1 MSVEISLGDHLIGEV
16 FSDITSKRGGRILGV
31 KSIRAKF
38 FDDNENE
45 FLVMLEGIKSKH
57 ISSRAK
63 KAILIKSQ
71 FVIWLIF
78 LPLLLFPPNL
88 F

>member
-38 FDDNENE
+38 LDDN
-45 FLVMLEGIKSKH
+45 
-57 ISSRAK
+57 
-63 KAILIKSQ
+63 
-71 FVIWLIF
+71 VIAMIA
-78 LPLLLFPPNL
+78 
-88 F
+88 